1 MHGIGPFS
9 RTDLQRCQGIA
20 LCRVLL
26 GTVLVSVTS
35 TSASILSG
43 PSVHPAE
50 LPARLRTAKPGDELV
65 IAPGVY
71 RDLAVSLGAQG
82 QPDRPITIRP
92 GSPGSVVF
100 TGSSSV
106 ELKGVGVT
114 LNGLCFEGCTAA
126 PLLLRDTRSCR
137 ITNCSF
143 IRCNPPDNSRT
154 HWLRVVGGAAADN
167 RVDHCRFEGKT
178 ADGVMLVVDGSDGKM
193 PARTRIDSNHFAH
206 VVRAVRNGMET
217 IRLGTSSY
225 GQIDAISVVE
235 GNLFERCS
243 GDAEIISVKS
253 CGNIIR
259 RNTFR
264 GCEGGVVLR
273 HGHRSRVESN
283 YFFGD
288 GVARSAGIRV
298 HGSDH
303 RVFNNYLQGLGGFS
317 LALPNGQTRFQPAG
331 HEPTVSAV
339 VAHNT
344 IVGSLGPSIEIG
356 GEASELRDLRPTNC
370 TVANNLWIGP
380 KSDLLRGSADGVRLI
395 GNLASDVAPTSRQPA
410 FAEVLAALQV
420 DEDAVRRPGNGL
432 GALLSGLR
440 LGEIGPPDDLC
451 GTPRS
456 LTEVPHVGAE
466 LIGCRKH
473 RRPLKSADVGPRS
486 APVD

>member
-9 RTDLQRCQGIA
+9 RTDLHRSPGIT

-26 GTVLVSVTS
+26 GTVLVSVTL
-35 TSASILSG
+35 TSASNLSG
-43 PSVHPAE
+43 SSIHPAA
-50 LPARLRTAKPGDELV
+50 LSALLRTAKPGEVLV

-71 RDLAVSLGAQG
+71 RDLVLSLGAQG
-82 QPDRPITIRP
+82 QPDRPIIIRP
-92 GSPGSVVF
+92 ESPGSVVF

-106 ELKGVGVT
+106 ELRGVGVT
-114 LNGLCFEGCTAA
+114 LNGLRFEECTAS

-137 ITNCSF
+137 VMNCSF
-143 IRCNPPDNSRT
+143 IRCNPPDNRRT

-193 PARTRIDSNHFAH
+193 PTQTRIDSNHFAL

-225 GQIDAISVVE
+225 GQSDAFSVVE

-253 CGNIIR
+253 SGNIIR

-273 HGHRSRVESN
+273 HGYRSRVESN

-303 RVFNNYLQGLGGFS
+303 RVFNNYLQGLGGYS
-317 LALPNGQTRFQPAG
+317 LALPNGQSRFQPAG
-331 HEPTVSAV
+331 HEPTISAV

-380 KSDLLRGSADGVRLI
+380 KSVLLRGSADGVRLT
-395 GNLASDVAPTSRQPA
+395 GNLASDVVPARRQPA
-410 FAEVLAALQV
+410 FAEVLAPLEV
-420 DEDAVRRPGNGL
+420 DEDAVRRPGNGV
-432 GALLSGLR
+432 GVLLSGYR
-440 LGEIGPPDDLC
+440 LGEIGPADDLC
-451 GTPRS
+451 GTLRS

-466 LIGCRKH
+466 LVGCRRH
-473 RRPLKSADVGPRS
+473 RRPLKPADVGPRS